1 MDTRIDVWD
10 SNTWTPLTV
19 LRKSL
24 RENLFDNYETMSGLE
39 RTNTHH
45 ELERLDADIA
55 AGITL
60 DFPF

>member
-24 RENLFDNYETMSGLE
+24 RENLFDNYETMSDPE
-39 RTNTHH
+39 RTNAHH

-55 AGITL
+55 DGITL